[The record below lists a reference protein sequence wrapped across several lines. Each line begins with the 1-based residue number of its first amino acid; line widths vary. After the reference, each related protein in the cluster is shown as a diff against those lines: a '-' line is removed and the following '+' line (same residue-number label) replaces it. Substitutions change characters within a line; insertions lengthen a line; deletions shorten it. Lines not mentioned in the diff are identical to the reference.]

1 MVVKRPRLGRAG
13 VQRRNGWLLISP
25 WLVGF
30 IFLNFGSYI
39 AAAVISFSDWN
50 LRTSSFK
57 NIGLRN
63 YAHVFQD
70 DLVIKSFLNTLVYT
84 GFHVP
89 GIIILGF
96 AVALLLNLKVK
107 GLPVYR
113 TMFYLPSITAGA
125 GMAIIWLWM
134 MSPDGMFNGFLGWF
148 GIEGPRW
155 FQNPKTALPA
165 LIFMSY
171 WGIGGTMVLFLAGLQ
186 GVPDHLYDSAEV
198 DGAGWYS
205 KVRHI
210 TFPMMTP
217 YVFLS
222 VVINVIGSFQVF
234 TQALLTTEGGPDNA
248 TLFVFLYIYQMGW
261 ENLRMGYASAIAW
274 VLFAVILVF
283 TLVQFYGGRRWV
295 YYEYTG

>member
-1 MVVKRPRLGRAG
+1 
-13 VQRRNGWLLISP
+13 
-25 WLVGF
+25 
-30 IFLNFGSYI
+30 
-39 AAAVISFSDWN
+39 
-50 LRTSSFK
+50 
-57 NIGLRN
+57 
-63 YAHVFQD
+63 
-70 DLVIKSFLNTLVYT
+70 
-84 GFHVP
+84 
-89 GIIILGF
+89 
-96 AVALLLNLKVK
+96 
-107 GLPVYR
+107 
-113 TMFYLPSITAGA
+113 
-125 GMAIIWLWM
+125 MAIIWLWM

-198 DGAGWYS
+198 DGAGWYR

-210 TFPMMTP
+210 TFPLMTP

-274 VLFAVILVF
+274 VLFVVILVF